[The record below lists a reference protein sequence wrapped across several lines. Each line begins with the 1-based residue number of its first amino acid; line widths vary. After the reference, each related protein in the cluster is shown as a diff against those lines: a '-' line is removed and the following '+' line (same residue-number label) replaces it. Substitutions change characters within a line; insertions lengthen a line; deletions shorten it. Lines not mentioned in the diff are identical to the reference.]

1 MTDKDIKD
9 YCKNCDVEPPAMKFK
24 CPECEHNPDK
34 ENFAKD
40 INVPRK
46 EQIMIDG
53 VDVRN
58 CKGIDLSLSPLVK
71 CKSLKFKTSD
81 GGIAGI
87 WCSDHT
93 NCCFKQL
100 ARKTQEC
107 EQKDKELKELKRQY
121 KLSCLDCEYKNTKAD
136 VERYRKECN
145 FWKHQAELGSETTD
159 RLAKQLEEKE
169 QECEELKD
177 KLAVTQFNL
186 EQKCKVLKDVGVVQ
200 DKNGG
205 YQVMGIN
212 RYRKALE
219 KIEEYTREQFCE
231 NCDDYNTTEYNSH
244 CEYCEY
250 YEYFDII
257 NKAKGEEYKD
267 TDEQ

>member
-1 MTDKDIKD
+1 MTDKHIKD

-24 CPECEHNPDK
+24 CPKCEHNPDN

-40 INVPRK
+40 INVPSK

-58 CKGIDLSLSPLVK
+58 CKGIDLSLSPLVQ

-107 EQKDKELKELKRQY
+107 EQKDKELKELS
-121 KLSCLDCEYKNTKAD
+121 LI
-136 VERYRKECN
+136 
-145 FWKHQAELGSETTD
+145 H
-159 RLAKQLEEKE
+159 
-169 QECEELKD
+169 
-177 KLAVTQFNL
+177 
-186 EQKCKVLKDVGVVQ
+186 
-200 DKNGG
+200 
-205 YQVMGIN
+205 I
-212 RYRKALE
+212 
-219 KIEEYTREQFCE
+219 
-231 NCDDYNTTEYNSH
+231 
-244 CEYCEY
+244 
-250 YEYFDII
+250 
-257 NKAKGEEYKD
+257 
-267 TDEQ
+267 